1 MDAFDLP
8 ADLCRLFEFE
18 RLGETGHFR
27 MKMIFQIPVFS
38 FEEKTDSLRHFPV
51 LLGGDKAG
59 AGAKA
64 AVDLVFDARPFDRF
78 SEIEGTRCQ
87 RKELRDQSKS
97 VPESPGIRI
106 RTEIKIGP
114 RSDATGDGK
123 TGIGFGPGKTKIG
136 VSLVVT
142 KKNIEAG
149 TVFFDQGVL
158 KDQGVEFASGDE
170 CINVRDP
177 LGHFPDAGGGWACFL
192 EVGPDP
198 VLQTL
203 GFPDIKD
210 FVLLSFHQID
220 ARGIREETKLF
231 LEVPGKALFVVQRGD
246 SREE

>member
-1 MDAFDLP
+1 MDALELSMDLGG
-8 ADLCRLFEFE
+8 LFKFE
-18 RLGETGHFR
+18 ASGKSCHLR
-27 MKMIFQIPVFS
+27 MKMIFKVPVFS
-38 FEEKTDSLRHFPV
+38 FQKKPDSLGHFPV
-51 LLGGDKAG
+51 LIGGDKSG
-59 AGAKA
+59 AGAKTA
-64 AVDLVFDARPFDRF
+64 MDLVFDAGSFDRF
-78 SEIEGTRCQ
+78 SEIERACRQ
-87 RKELRDQSKS
+87 RKELRDRPECF
-97 VPESPGIRI
+97 PESPGIRVGTKI
-106 RTEIKIGP
+106 EVSPRT
-114 RSDATGDGK
+114 DATGHCES
-123 TGIGFGPGKTKIG
+123 GIGFGPGKTEIG
-136 VSLVVT
+136 VGFIVT
-142 KKNIEAG
+142 EKNIEPGA
-149 TVFFDQGVL
+149 VLFDQGIL
-158 KDQGVEFASGDE
+158 ENQGVEFASGDE